1 MDKILNELLELKDIR
16 YKSFQSALMPTV
28 DPDTVIGVR
37 MPDLRRLCKSLTDE
51 EKTIFLNG
59 LPYKSYEE
67 NNLCALILN
76 SIKDADECYISLE
89 RFLPHINNWATCDLL
104 SVKAISADKER
115 LLLNIDRW
123 IGSGCCY
130 TVRFGIG
137 MLMRYFLK
145 EDFCE
150 TFLEKVADIDSEEYY
165 VKMMCAWYFATALA
179 FRYEST
185 VKVFEERRLNAWIHN
200 KAISKAIESYRVST
214 EKKEYLRS
222 LRIKKTT
229 G

>member
-1 MDKILNELLELKDIR
+1 MEKIQNKLFELKDER
-16 YKSFQSALMPTV
+16 YKIFQCALMPTV
-28 DPDTVIGVR
+28 DPDRVIGVR
-37 MPDLRRLCKSLTDE
+37 MPDLKKLCKELTFE
-51 EKTIFLNG
+51 EKSRILNG
-59 LPYKSYEE
+59 LPFGFYEE
-67 NNLCALILN
+67 NNLYALILN
-76 SIKDADECYISLE
+76 SMKSSDECYMYLE
-89 RFLPHINNWATCDLL
+89 CFLPHIDNWATCDLL
-104 SVKAISADKER
+104 SVKVLSHDKER

-123 IGSGCCY
+123 IGSGRCY

-185 VKVFEERRLNAWIHN
+185 VKVFEERRLNGWVHN